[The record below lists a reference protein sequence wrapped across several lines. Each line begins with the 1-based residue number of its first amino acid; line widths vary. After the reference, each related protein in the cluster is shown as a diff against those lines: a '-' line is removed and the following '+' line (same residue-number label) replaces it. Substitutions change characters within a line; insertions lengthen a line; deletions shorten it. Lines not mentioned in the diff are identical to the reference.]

1 MESIEKMERT
11 AKKLIKALIC
21 VASALCVY
29 MCVAMIVNTF
39 VKFSKGEVLDGLISI
54 GLVIVSIINVLSI
67 VSNLLEFSYVPK
79 NKQIDPYII
88 IDKYQNS
95 AVVICGKIPSTNNPV
110 YRVCKVKNGK
120 IVLDDKDPMFNNHI
134 AACLQAFDRKYC
146 SGDHHI
152 NGQ

>member
-39 VKFSKGEVLDGLISI
+39 VRFSKGEVLDGLIPI

-67 VSNLLEFSYVPK
+67 VSNLLGFSYVPK

-95 AVVICGKIPSTNNPV
+95 AVVICGKISSTNNPV
-110 YRVCKVKNGK
+110 YRVCKVKDGK

-146 SGDHHI
+146 SGDHI
-152 NGQ
+152 NG

>member
-39 VKFSKGEVLDGLISI
+39 VRFSKGEVLDGLISI
-54 GLVIVSIINVLSI
+54 GLVIVSIINLCSVA
-67 VSNLLEFSYVPK
+67 SNLLPFYYVPK
-79 NKQIDPYII
+79 TQRIDPYII
-88 IDKYQNS
+88 IDKYKNS
-95 AVVICGKIPSTNNPV
+95 AVVICGKIPSTNNPI
-110 YRVCKVKNGK
+110 YRVCRVKNGK
-120 IVLDDKDPMFNNHI
+120 IVLNNKDPMFNNHI

-146 SGDHHI
+146 SGDHI
-152 NGQ
+152 NG